1 MNIQMQFQTQSNY
14 NRTFT
19 PSFKA
24 NSRPVRDA
32 MGKLLYLNNSC
43 FFRDDLK
50 WHKLADML
58 IEKYKDI
65 PKVKIHCAACSE
77 GAEPYSLAM
86 ILIEKLGKEKAQ
98 KFFPIEASDINEEIL
113 RNPKQG
119 IMKLSE
125 DDIKEIRK
133 VLKINPQKYLDID
146 NKYEYSQ
153 ELRGIVCTGKIKN
166 ILKDTVTFKK
176 ASFEDV
182 IPKAR
187 SHNSVVMARNFWI
200 YPKESERE
208 HLAKKLFGELGNNS
222 LCVIGE
228 LDNLDLENPAY
239 STQKCLISAGFKPSD
254 IGYCLT
260 KDSPAEKSYLNN
272 PQYLKTIFTSQK

>member
-1 MNIQMQFQTQSNY
+1 MNIQIQPQAQNNY
-14 NRTFT
+14 SHAFT

-24 NSRPVRDA
+24 NSRAVRDTV
-32 MGKLLYLNNSC
+32 GNLLYLNNSC
-43 FFRDDLK
+43 FFRDDLN

-65 PKVKIHCAACSE
+65 PKVKIKCAACSE

-119 IMKLSE
+119 IMKLSQE
-125 DDIKEIRK
+125 DIRGIKK
-133 VLKINPQKYLDID
+133 LKINPQKYMDID
-146 NKYEYSQ
+146 NKFEYSQ
-153 ELRGIVCTGKIKN
+153 ELRGIVCTGRIKP
-166 ILKDTVTFKK
+166 ILQDAVTFKK

-182 IPKAR
+182 IPEAR

-208 HLAKKLFGELGNNS
+208 YLAKRLFSELGDNS
-222 LCVIGE
+222 VCVIGE

-239 STQKCLISAGFKPSD
+239 STQKCLTSAGFKLSD
-254 IGYCLT
+254 VGYCFT
-260 KDSPAEKSYLNN
+260 KGISADKSYLSN
-272 PQYLKTIFTSQK
+272 PQYLKTVFVAQK